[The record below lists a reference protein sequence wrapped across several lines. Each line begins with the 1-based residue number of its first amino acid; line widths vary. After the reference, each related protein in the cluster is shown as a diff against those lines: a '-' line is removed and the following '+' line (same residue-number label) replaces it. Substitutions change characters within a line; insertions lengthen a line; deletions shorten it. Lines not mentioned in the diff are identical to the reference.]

1 MSNYREYMNKI
12 ESGRA
17 LIHQINNQID
27 TIKKAFNG
35 YYIWSVRNE
44 LPTKFEVPN
53 KDTLRRLAEEMQY
66 LEKQLN
72 DEYMIALDRHAQRRA
87 NAKK

>member
-27 TIKKAFNG
+27 TIKKAFKG
-35 YYIWSVRNE
+35 YYLWNISNE
-44 LPTKFEVPN
+44 LPAKFEMP
-53 KDTLRRLAEEMQY
+53 KMDTLRRLAEEMQY

-72 DEYMIALDRHAQRRA
+72 DEYMIALTRHAQRRA

>member
-17 LIHQINNQID
+17 LINQINNQID

-35 YYIWSVRNE
+35 YYIWRVRNA
-44 LPTKFEVPN
+44 LPAKFEVP
-53 KDTLRRLAEEMQY
+53 KPDTLRRLAEEMQY

-72 DEYMIALDRHAQRRA
+72 DEYILALNRHEQRRA
-87 NAKK
+87 DAKK